1 MAGLGLSLLGL
12 GDTLALAA
20 LGERLGLVA
29 LGERLWMGDW
39 LLLATGLQPG
49 RCTAKPYSDI
59 YVPWNLTHQ
68 AMARNGTGR
77 FAGISMEQSL
87 CLWHSERGKAPP
99 PIAMAPSS
107 HQVHGKR

>member
-29 LGERLWMGDW
+29 LGERLWLGDW

-49 RCTAKPYSDI
+49 NYIKHVSPASDWQRRWALPSQGMNCHG
-59 YVPWNLTHQ
+59 VHPLDVSNVNHSHPWEMQ
-68 AMARNGTGR
+68 
-77 FAGISMEQSL
+77 
-87 CLWHSERGKAPP
+87 RGYK
-99 PIAMAPSS
+99 
-107 HQVHGKR
+107 